1 MEAAVHAP
9 STPKAMK
16 ETKAMNRWGA
26 LGILMALAFLNYM
39 DRHLVFPLQGLIGKE
54 FHIDTGQLGALT
66 TGFTIVY
73 AASAPLIGALSDRFS
88 RKSILLMALLG
99 WSVVTMMSGTATGFA
114 SLLVWRALTG
124 LGEGGYFPTAVSL
137 IGDLFGPN
145 LRGKAI
151 ALHGVC
157 TTLGGSAG
165 YAMGGFLGERFGWR
179 MPFFLSVLP
188 GIVLAGVLARY
199 FREPA
204 RGTTAPAQ
212 SESADHATVE
222 QKPRAY
228 WRIVT
233 SPPVLLIAL
242 AACAAMYSMNGLN
255 TFLPLYLVEAR
266 HISVSRAGALT
277 GAFFACTLFGQLAG
291 GTVSDAL
298 AGRLRGARPLL
309 VGLAYFGVVPAAFA
323 IVHIDAVIVA
333 LACYGLTQ
341 FGRGW
346 AEPNLYG
353 TIIDSVPAHERGTAQ
368 GFLLLM
374 TFTGA
379 SLSPWVAGI
388 IIKQSGYVPVVHML
402 AISAGIAASLAFAL
416 VVYVR
421 RKHIAN

>member
-1 MEAAVHAP
+1 MEAAVHARA
-9 STPKAMK
+9 TRN
-16 ETKAMNRWGA
+16 TKAMNRWGA
-26 LGILMALAFLNYM
+26 LGLLMALAFLNYM

-54 FHIDTGQLGALT
+54 FHIDTGKLGALT

-88 RKSILLMALLG
+88 RKTILLTALLG

-145 LRGKAI
+145 QRGKAI

-165 YAMGGFLGERFGWR
+165 YAMGGFLGEHFGWR

-188 GIVLAGVLARY
+188 GVVLAGVLARY
-199 FREPA
+199 FREPV
-204 RGTTAPAQ
+204 RGTTGPSK
-212 SESADHATVE
+212 SESRE
-222 QKPRAY
+222 KPRAY

-266 HISVSRAGALT
+266 HVSVSSAGVLT

-309 VGLAYFGVVPAAFA
+309 VGFAYFGVMPAAFA
-323 IVHIDAVIVA
+323 IVHIDAVFVA

-379 SLSPWVAGI
+379 SLSPWVAGM

-402 AISAGIAASLAFAL
+402 ATSAGVAALLAFAL

-421 RKHIAN
+421 RKRITD